1 VPAGNGQGRR
11 EAGGDSCC
19 MLSPLGAGAAER
31 MERTLGA
38 GVGSPKGVKER
49 RARRSGVGRSIVAQ
63 GRE

>member
-1 VPAGNGQGRR
+1 
-11 EAGGDSCC
+11 
-19 MLSPLGAGAAER
+19 